1 VTPRGIADIVK
12 LYAVWCAIA
21 LAGCAT
27 FNVESANLPLL
38 APASNLVE
46 NDPSLSGNE
55 GDLFVGLAFSGG
67 GMRAAAFSYGI
78 LTEFDRIPIRSKN
91 STTRLIDHVDF
102 LSGVSGGAITAA
114 YFGLNGRAALADFQE
129 KFLMRDAEE
138 SLSSVF
144 NPMSVAHAYEG
155 GINGSQQFP
164 RWLDDNLFHGAT
176 FRQLGPEHWPRVWIN
191 ASDIFNRTPF
201 VFSDE
206 TFGAICSDLASYP
219 IANAV
224 AASAA
229 MPLIFAPVVLR
240 TFPNRCKSSMPNWIE
255 RALREAA
262 SPPILKVYANA
273 LTRYRDGSMSYIK
286 LLDGG
291 LVDNYGLSGFTIARL
306 SASTPY
312 APFTARQAA
321 RIRRVLFLVI
331 DGGKGPSGDWART
344 AEGPTAP
351 EIVIAAANT
360 ALDSGRRASYTAFD
374 RTMSEWR
381 DALVRWRCG
390 LSAEEQRK
398 YGASNGSSCRDLK
411 FFVGFVSFDD
421 LGRQRADELNSIPT
435 RFKITPQTLETVI
448 GAARDALRANAT
460 FQAFLSHP

>member
-1 VTPRGIADIVK
+1 MK
-12 LYAVWCAIA
+12 LPAVLSAIL

-27 FNVESANLPLL
+27 FHIDPANQPLPT
-38 APASNLVE
+38 PVNNLVE
-46 NDPSLSGNE
+46 NDPGLSGDDAE
-55 GDLFVGLAFSGG
+55 LFVGLAFSGG
-67 GMRAAAFSYGI
+67 GMRAAAFSYGV
-78 LTEFDRIPIRSKN
+78 LAEFDRIQIHSGN
-91 STTRLIDHVDF
+91 SSARLVDHVDF

-114 YFGLNGRAALADFQE
+114 YFGLNGRAALASFQE

-138 SLSSVF
+138 SLSSIF

-164 RWLDDNLFHGAT
+164 RWLDQNLFHGAT
-176 FRQLGPEHWPRVWIN
+176 FRQLGPEHRPRVWIN
-191 ASDIFNRTPF
+191 ASDIYNRTPF

-229 MPLIFAPVVLR
+229 MPVIFAPVVLR
-240 TFPNRCKSSMPNWIE
+240 TFPDRCTSTMPNWIE
-255 RALREAA
+255 RARREASA
-262 SPPILKVYANA
+262 PPILKAYANA
-273 LTRYRDGSMSYIK
+273 LTRYRDSSMSYIK

-306 SASTPY
+306 SANTPY
-312 APFTARQAA
+312 APLTARQAA
-321 RIRRVLFLVI
+321 NVRRVLFLVI
-331 DGGKGPSGDWART
+331 DGGKGPTGDWAKT

-351 EIVIAAANT
+351 EIVTAAANT
-360 ALDSGRRASYTAFD
+360 AIDSSVRSSYTAFD

-381 DALVRWRCG
+381 DALVRWRCA
-390 LSAEEQRK
+390 LSVEELRK
-398 YGASNGSSCRDLK
+398 YGVSNGSSCRDLR

-435 RFKITPQTLETVI
+435 RFKMAPQTVELVI

-460 FQAFLSHP
+460 FRAFLSHS

>member
-1 VTPRGIADIVK
+1 
-12 LYAVWCAIA
+12 
-21 LAGCAT
+21 
-27 FNVESANLPLL
+27 
-38 APASNLVE
+38 
-46 NDPSLSGNE
+46 
-55 GDLFVGLAFSGG
+55 
-67 GMRAAAFSYGI
+67 M
-78 LTEFDRIPIRSKN
+78 
-91 STTRLIDHVDF
+91 IDQVDF

-176 FRQLGPEHWPRVWIN
+176 FRRLGPEHRPRVWIN

-206 TFGAICSDLASYP
+206 TFSAICSDLASYS

-229 MPLIFAPVVLR
+229 MPVIFAPVVLR
-240 TFPNRCKSSMPNWIE
+240 TFPNRCRSSMPNWIE
-255 RALREAA
+255 RTRREAA
-262 SPPILKVYANA
+262 APPILKVYANA
-273 LTRYRDGSMSYIK
+273 LTRYRDGTMSYIK

-306 SASTPY
+306 SANTPY
-312 APFTARQAA
+312 APLTEAQAA
-321 RIRRVLFLVI
+321 KVHRVLFLVI
-331 DGGKGPSGDWART
+331 DGGKGPTGDWTKT

-351 EIVIAAANT
+351 EIVVAAANA
-360 ALDSGRRASYTAFD
+360 ALVSGRRASYTAFD

-381 DALVRWRCG
+381 DALVRWRCA
-390 LSAEEQRK
+390 LSAEDMRK
-398 YGASNGSSCRDLK
+398 LGASNGSGCRDLK

-421 LGRQRADELNSIPT
+421 LGRQRADELNSNQ
-435 RFKITPQTLETVI
+435 RVSRWRRRLW
-448 GAARDALRANAT
+448 
-460 FQAFLSHP
+460 S